1 MHMAKQL
8 QPGSRSGSKS
18 AVCVWFDWVLACME
32 CCLIPAC
39 LYTSTLAATNPFQ
52 TRLLLVALNLP
63 LAACA
68 CLGAVYVPAVVLV
81 LLVMTHTPA

>member
-1 MHMAKQL
+1 MLLAKHL
-8 QPGSRSGSKS
+8 QPRYGSKS

-32 CCLIPAC
+32 CHLVPTC
-39 LYTSTLAATNPFQ
+39 LYASTLISANPFQ
-52 TRLLLVALNLP
+52 TCCLLVALYLP

-81 LLVMTHTPA
+81 LLVTTHTPA